1 MGTLASWTLGINNHR
16 MYYRACGDSRSDQH
30 RQVASCL
37 CRVAADLAASVGPE
51 VLAAVQYGA
60 ESEDLLANRSLLD
73 HLRSLTV
80 GTGTRAIIHHPDGST
95 PGTPGFVQS
104 LLSSLRRGKYLG
116 SDWVVVHAPTG
127 DSDDVFDV
135 ACSELTDES
144 IVRQVRRS
152 GVGVAVENRGPS
164 RHGVPFG
171 RIDVL
176 ASLVSRMREA
186 CAEGGVEGTSARM
199 GICLDYGHL
208 LAYEGT
214 SGRGTSVIRRLPG
227 RWSELVTVAHI
238 HNNDGSGDQHLL
250 LGERPEGV
258 PASVLI
264 EHESILLETII
275 PSLNHCRSYVI
286 ERNSPYEREGLEACA
301 HKLAQAIESGAH
313 LS

>member
-37 CRVAADLAASVGPE
+37 CRVAADLAASTGPE
-51 VLAAVQYGA
+51 VMAAVQYGA
-60 ESEDLLANRSLLD
+60 ESEDLLADPGLLG
-73 HLRSLTV
+73 HLRSLAAE
-80 GTGTRAIIHHPDGST
+80 TGTRAIIHHPDRST

-104 LLSSLRRGKYLG
+104 LLSSLRRSEYLG
-116 SDWVVVHAPTG
+116 SDWVVVHAPSG

-135 ACSELTDES
+135 ACSELTDEG
-144 IVRQVRRS
+144 IVRELRRS

-164 RHGVPFG
+164 KHGALFG
-171 RIDVL
+171 RIEVL
-176 ASLVSRMREA
+176 ASLLSRMREA
-186 CAEGGVEGTSARM
+186 CAEGGFEGSSART

-214 SGRGTSVIRRLPG
+214 TGRGTSGIRRFPD

-258 PASVLI
+258 SASVLI

-275 PSLNHCRSYVI
+275 PSLIHCRNYVI
-286 ERNSPYEREGLEACA
+286 ERNSPYEREGLEASA
-301 HKLAQAIESGAH
+301 RRLAQAIESGGH
-313 LS
+313 PS